1 MKTKTRKLTVGSY
14 ALALIAI
21 FFLATRNKEAKLGPR
36 SSKEVEV
43 SQPGIDE
50 SGEEAQLVKE
60 AIKQAITAA
69 KLPPDYVPTSEERE
83 KIISK
88 VRARAMGPTEEELG
102 IMFETPVEVYG
113 RVLDQFDQP
122 VIGADIRCSWPF
134 IGPLESP
141 IKVLSS
147 APQGD
152 FEIRNLK
159 ALALDISVYPPPGYA
174 EEVRDSKKIQIA
186 KAPDRLL
193 KKWDLRNATPEQL
206 QNLAPLIGGAES
218 YKGDKSKPV
227 IFRLKKL

>member
-1 MKTKTRKLTVGSY
+1 MKMQILTGTCL
-14 ALALIAI
+14 LAVIAAFYLFSRDERLKPRATEPIAPKQVESPKPVEEEPDI
-21 FFLATRNKEAKLGPR
+21 FAIAKAEAN
-36 SSKEVEV
+36 
-43 SQPGIDE
+43 
-50 SGEEAQLVKE
+50 
-60 AIKQAITAA
+60 
-69 KLPPDYVPTSEERE
+69 LPADYVLTPEQKE
-83 KIISK
+83 KIMGRREEILRK
-88 VRARAMGPTEEELG
+88 QRAKEMGPTEEELG
-102 IMFETPVEVYG
+102 IMFETPVEFYG

-159 ALALDISVYPPPGYA
+159 ALALDLSVYPPPGYA

-206 QNLAPLIGGAES
+206 QNLPPLIGGAES